1 MNLQTCRRHPGPRFL
16 RTCPGCAQELYDI
29 EAANRRQGAART
41 LAQQIPA
48 GFLPGPIQT
57 VIPAG
62 AGAVIVCPTPGG
74 DWGEFEV
81 MAIRPRTEVEISQDI
96 PEWPAD
102 ELDQIPRVAFVTS
115 GSVRSTSEID
125 GAVAYATAHL
135 AEVLTR
141 LADQLPAA
149 A

>member
-1 MNLQTCRRHPGPRFL
+1 MLQTCRRHPNAAPFM
-16 RTCPGCAQELYDI
+16 RTCPGCAQDLYDI
-29 EAANRRQGAART
+29 EAANRRQAAART
-41 LAQQIPA
+41 LAQQIPTDV
-48 GFLPGPIQT
+48 LPGPIQA

-74 DWGEFEV
+74 DWGEYEV
-81 MAIRPRTEVEISQDI
+81 MAIRPRTDVEISQDI

-102 ELDQIPRVAFVTS
+102 ELDQIPRVAFVTN
-115 GSVRSTSEID
+115 GSVRSASDIED
-125 GAVAYATAHL
+125 AVTYATAHL
-135 AEVLTR
+135 AEVLSR